1 MNEWMNKNNQREY
14 LVVVALWRTT
24 VDLVIL
30 HQPLGQGDTSQQI
43 LDEALDSNFA
53 ARLLANRRLQ
63 KLLDG

>member
-1 MNEWMNKNNQREY
+1 MNKNNQRQY

-30 HQPLGQGDTSQQI
+30 HQPLGQSDTSQQI
-43 LDEALDSNFA
+43 LDEMLDSNFA